1 MICEQHLYSGE
12 LPCPWPKCRAATTT
26 HLGGRSFT
34 ATRFVGVRDEELYDW
49 VADHRTAA
57 FSLAKLVRRTV
68 AELNGEPSASGDG
81 LLYHYA
87 TLPTLESILVSR
99 EMWISDYRALN
110 DATEISFGRDIAART
125 FADFG
130 DSQAFRELLWNCLQ
144 ASLNEAFYVTSFS
157 LHGDCLNQWRAYG
170 DGCKGVAIG
179 FDVLEFLELI
189 AHDPQAIS
197 LSRVTYDN
205 QKQVLLFRAVA
216 SLARQ
221 VYDLDDRRDKHELT
235 ILVRE
240 LQRVISELLPLCK
253 NPAFEDERECRLV
266 VVPCLT
272 LSGVTSGIAVRHRDT
287 AGGNVAYITTRDVD
301 HNFVLPLRALIAGP
315 WIEPDRL
322 AILQGIATN
331 QSLDLRVSSVPL
343 RRPPQV
349 GFASA

>member
-1 MICEQHLYSGE
+1 MICEQHVYSGE
-12 LPCPWPKCRAATTT
+12 LPCPWPQCRAASTTQF
-26 HLGGRSFT
+26 LGRSFT
-34 ATRFVGVRDEELYDW
+34 ATRFVGLCDEELYDW

-87 TLPTLESILVSR
+87 TFPTLEAILASR

-110 DATEISFGRDIAART
+110 DVTEVSFGRDVATRT
-125 FADFG
+125 FAGFG

-179 FDVLEFLELI
+179 FDVWGFLNLI

-205 QKQVLLFRAVA
+205 QKQVMLFQTVA

-221 VYDLDDRRDKHELT
+221 IYDLDDRRSKHELVV
-235 ILVRE
+235 LVRE

-272 LSGVTSGIAVRHRDT
+272 LSDVTRGIKVRHRLT
-287 AGGNVAYITTRDVD
+287 GQGSVAYITHAASTMILCCPSALWSRDRGLSQAD
-301 HNFVLPLRALIAGP
+301 LQPCERSLPLKASIS
-315 WIEPDRL
+315 EC
-322 AILQGIATN
+322 
-331 QSLDLRVSSVPL
+331 LRFP
-343 RRPPQV
+343 
-349 GFASA
+349 